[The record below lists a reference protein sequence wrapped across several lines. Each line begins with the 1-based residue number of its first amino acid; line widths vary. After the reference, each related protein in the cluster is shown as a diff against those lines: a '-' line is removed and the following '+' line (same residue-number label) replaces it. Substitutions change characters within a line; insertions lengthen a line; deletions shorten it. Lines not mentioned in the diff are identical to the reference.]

1 MVIFIVRI
9 STRLFRG
16 LAVHVSELA
25 RTDPSE
31 VHSGR
36 WLLAHT
42 CVQHR
47 NHLPISF
54 SLLLTKTS
62 TFSCQI
68 IYKWQF
74 VCLHLT
80 GVQTKTPAL
89 AARPRSLNLCKM
101 LSLGVLENCLA
112 TAKASI
118 FTNSKESS
126 PSDCL
131 VYFSTAPPLDN
142 KLGIVGIP
150 SLYSNRAKTC
160 LSLPAC
166 CLTPLLLSRQ
176 DCSD

>member
-101 LSLGVLENCLA
+101 LVLCKLENA
-112 TAKASI
+112 RAKASI
-118 FTNSKESS
+118 FTKPKESS
-126 PSDCL
+126 PPDCL
-131 VYFSTAPPLDN
+131 VYYSTAPPLDN
-142 KLGIVGIP
+142 KLGIP

-166 CLTPLLLSRQ
+166 CLTPLLFSRQ
-176 DCSD
+176 DRSD